1 MRSLLL
7 LILVLFT
14 TGMTAQET
22 SDIFKSDGV
31 VFSGD
36 RSILRENKQ
45 IIEFSGNVYFTS
57 DIVEIEQAEKIVYD
71 KKTKTFTV
79 SGFSELLINGKR
91 RLASDLGPTTLK
103 MELGENT
110 VYLVANLKT
119 CPGGK
124 GKSC

>member
-1 MRSLLL
+1 MRNL
-7 LILVLFT
+7 LILMFALFT
-14 TGMTAQET
+14 TGLTAQET

-36 RSILRENKQ
+36 KSIFRENRQ
-45 IIEFSGNVYFTS
+45 VVEFSGNVHFTS

-103 MELGENT
+103 MELGEKT
-110 VYLVANLKT
+110 IYLVANLEA

-124 GKSC
+124 GKGC

>member
-1 MRSLLL
+1 MRSLV
-7 LILVLFT
+7 VLFFILFS
-14 TGMTAQET
+14 TGMFAQET
-22 SDIFKSDGV
+22 TDIFKGNGV

-36 RSILRENKQ
+36 NSVFYKNKQ
-45 IIEFSGNVYFTS
+45 VVEFSGNVHFTS

-110 VYLVANLKT
+110 IYLVANLKA

-124 GKSC
+124 GKGC